1 MVDHVKFL
9 MHLRL
14 CGILQHN
21 HWGPV
26 GGWGPFSKILG
37 PGPPE
42 LPGVMSPVQQAYTEC
57 RNDADT
63 SDRRRASL
71 RHSGHYLSVTV
82 GCLWDCLSVTDNGG
96 DPVPFVDFRVT
107 NFQQNVLQRHLKEKG

>member
-14 CGILQHN
+14 YGILQHN

-26 GGWGPFSKILG
+26 DGWGPFSKILG

-82 GCLWDCLSVTDNGG
+82 GCLRDIV
-96 DPVPFVDFRVT
+96 
-107 NFQQNVLQRHLKEKG
+107 FQSLTMAGTLFLLWTFA